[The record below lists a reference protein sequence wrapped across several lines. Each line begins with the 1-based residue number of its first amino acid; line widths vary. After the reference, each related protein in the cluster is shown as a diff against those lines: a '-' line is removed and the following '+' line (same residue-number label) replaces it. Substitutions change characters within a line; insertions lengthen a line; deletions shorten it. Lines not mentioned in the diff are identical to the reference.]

1 METTLGGE
9 IKESA
14 DVSKDIP
21 VSEAPQKEDSD
32 LSFREALE
40 KNLKSDEKP
49 ALETEKKELVNK
61 PEVKQVEKAEKKD
74 IIPPIAAPA
83 DMSQEE
89 KDMFTKADPKLQSY
103 LSRRAYENRAALS
116 REMQKIQEKARIYEG
131 LEKAIE
137 PHRDYLY
144 KLGVTPETALNR
156 AVAWDRAVSQDRIGG
171 AREWLAAH
179 GIDPYELID
188 ESGQPQQQQAQP
200 IDPERIKQEVF
211 EEINQKFMREQESR
225 ATENNFNAVER
236 FKSSKILFKDP
247 NTALQLEAD
256 LAPVIESLVRKNPKA
271 APEDV
276 LETAYNY
283 VTKGDEKYSTL
294 LNAYNQREKAEQA
307 KVESEKARSA
317 SKTITGGLA
326 GSSPAK
332 QGLSFRDE
340 LRLRVQGGM

>member
-9 IKESA
+9 VKEVA

-21 VSEAPQKEDSD
+21 VSEAPQKEDKE
-32 LSFREALE
+32 LSFREELE
-40 KNLKSDEKP
+40 KNLKTDEKP
-49 ALETEKKELVNK
+49 APEIEKKELVEK
-61 PEVKQVEKAEKKD
+61 PEVKQAEKVEKKEA
-74 IIPPIAAPA
+74 IPPIAAPA
-83 DMSQEE
+83 DMSPDE

-116 REMQKIQEKARIYEG
+116 REMQKIQEKGRVYEG

-171 AREWLAAH
+171 AKEWLAAH

-188 ESGQPQQQQAQP
+188 ENTQPQQQQYQQ
-200 IDPERIKQEVF
+200 IDPEKIKQEVF
-211 EEINQKFMREQESR
+211 EEINHKFMLEQESR
-225 ATENNFNAVER
+225 ATEENMNAVEK

-271 APEDV
+271 RPEEV

-283 VTKGDEKYSTL
+283 VTKGDEKYSAL

-307 KVESEKARSA
+307 RAESEKAKLA